1 MIMATMLYKRAS
13 GGEIRQWKIWVEN
26 EGTPTVFVEAGVLNG
41 SQVKT
46 AGQVIEEGKQGRDA
60 YGQAV
65 FMMESKIKKKND
77 EGYFD
82 TIEKAETN
90 RIIRPMLA
98 VDFKKRG
105 HSIVFPATAQRKFD
119 GVRCLASL
127 NDNGEVDLLSR
138 RGKPFPH
145 LNHLRSAI
153 AGLDNIPDDF
163 IFDGELYSDTL
174 TFQEVV
180 GLVRR
185 ESLKAGDDER
195 LLQVSYR
202 LYDCLT
208 ADENDGFITRH
219 AILKQ
224 TLTNANDCLM
234 LVENINLY
242 NESEVEILHNQ
253 FVAEG
258 YEGIMVRNN
267 DGVYGI
273 NKRSKDLQKFK
284 QFLDDEFSIVDFLEG
299 TGNDAGTVIWVCTN
313 DNNDT
318 FKVRPRGTREQRREW
333 FSDGNNLIGSTLTVR
348 YFELTDDG
356 IPRFPVGIAIRDYE

>member
-1 MIMATMLYKRAS
+1 MATMLYKRAS

-65 FMMESKIKKKND
+65 FVMESKINKKND

-82 TIEKAETN
+82 TIEKAETT

-105 HSIVFPATAQRKFD
+105 HSILFPATAQRKFD

-127 NDNGEVDLLSR
+127 NENGEVDLLSR

-153 AGLDNIPDDF
+153 AGLDSIPDDF
-163 IFDGELYSDTL
+163 VFDGELYSDTL

-185 ESLKAGDDER
+185 ESLKVGDDER
-195 LLQVSYR
+195 LMQVSYR

-208 ADENDGFITRH
+208 ADENDGFLTRH
-219 AILKQ
+219 ATLKKALNGQ
-224 TLTNANDCLM
+224 YQSSLM
-234 LVENINLY
+234 LVENV
-242 NESEVEILHNQ
+242 EVTDRAEVETLHNQ

-284 QFLDDEFSIVDFLEG
+284 HFLDDEFSIVGFLEG

-333 FSDGNNLIGSTLTVR
+333 FSEGNNFIGSTLTVR